1 MLDDVPTALPG
12 LSRAVKLQRRA
23 ARVGF
28 DWSEAAPI
36 FAKLDEE
43 IEELR
48 HEMRDQSADKSRLE
62 DELGDILFVIANL
75 ARHLGVDP
83 EAAIRSTNTKFTRRF
98 KWMEKNADLTA
109 LSLAEMEQKW
119 QQAKTQSR

>member
-1 MLDDVPTALPG
+1 
-12 LSRAVKLQRRA
+12 
-23 ARVGF
+23 
-28 DWSEAAPI
+28 
-36 FAKLDEE
+36 
-43 IEELR
+43 
-48 HEMRDQSADKSRLE
+48 MRDQSADKSRLE

-109 LSLAEMEQKW
+109 PL
-119 QQAKTQSR
+119 